1 MENKIVVVRGGGDL
15 ATGVIQ
21 KLHRAGFR
29 VLVLEVSQ
37 PRFVRSEV
45 CLGQAVYDGVFQ
57 VEDIIGKKISSLD
70 QAYETWD
77 QGKIPILVDPQA
89 TCLKEIKPFGLVDAI
104 IAKKNLGTR
113 RDMAPA
119 TVALGPGFLAGKD
132 VDIVIETNRGHN
144 LGRSIFKGPVAAN
157 TGLPG
162 DIRGFNRER
171 VLRAPQAGRV
181 EALVKI
187 GDIVEKDQIVAKVG
201 NQEVRSEIKGLVRGM
216 VHPGLIMKAG
226 EKIGD
231 IDPRIDTEYKTISD
245 KARNIAGGV
254 LEALLILKN

>member
-1 MENKIVVVRGGGDL
+1 
-15 ATGVIQ
+15 
-21 KLHRAGFR
+21 
-29 VLVLEVSQ
+29 
-37 PRFVRSEV
+37 
-45 CLGQAVYDGVFQ
+45 
-57 VEDIIGKKISSLD
+57 
-70 QAYETWD
+70 
-77 QGKIPILVDPQA
+77 
-89 TCLKEIKPFGLVDAI
+89 
-104 IAKKNLGTR
+104 
-113 RDMAPA
+113 MAPA

-144 LGRSIFKGPVAAN
+144 LGRLIFKGPVAAN